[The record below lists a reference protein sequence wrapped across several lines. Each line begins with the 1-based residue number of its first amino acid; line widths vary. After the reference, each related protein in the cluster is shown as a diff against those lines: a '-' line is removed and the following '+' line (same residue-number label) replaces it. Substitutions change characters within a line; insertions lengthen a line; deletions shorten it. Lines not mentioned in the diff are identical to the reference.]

1 MRILTSSTLFLLTI
15 LLLQISSY
23 AQTEDVEVVRGQL
36 VCVQLD
42 NAGKANVSKQFTQCS
57 GLLYLLGVD
66 GNLYS
71 LHGSVEEIEKIK
83 QSSKDRMGYRV
94 PLRLK
99 GKTVGHERAW
109 QLYTTPSLDLGDGSI
124 KTTVSGSVLC
134 VFPDYK
140 EGNVNPVIAEGAC
153 NEYEPHAHFIQ
164 TDNGELYAL
173 QGSPEKIN
181 VLEKG
186 TEKKNVTLDGT
197 LKANNSGWI
206 LYVN

>member
-1 MRILTSSTLFLLTI
+1 MRILNLLS
-15 LLLQISSY
+15 LLLLSVLVLQVNSF
-23 AQTEDVEVVRGQL
+23 AQTDDVQIVRGQL

-42 NAGKANVSKQFTQCS
+42 DEGKANVSKQFTQCS

-66 GNLYS
+66 ANLYS

-83 QSSKDRMGYRV
+83 QSSKDRMGYRL

-99 GKTVGHERAW
+99 GKTVGHERGW
-109 QLYTTPSLDLGDGSI
+109 QLYTPSLDLEDGSI

-153 NEYEPHAHFIQ
+153 NEYEPHAHFIL

-181 VLEKG
+181 SLEK
-186 TEKKNVTLDGT
+186 TSEKKNVTLDGT
-197 LKANNSGWI
+197 LNE
-206 LYVN
+206 

>member
-1 MRILTSSTLFLLTI
+1 MRILNLLS
-15 LLLQISSY
+15 LLLLSVLVLQVNSF
-23 AQTEDVEVVRGQL
+23 AQTDDVQIVRGQL

-42 NAGKANVSKQFTQCS
+42 NEGKANVSKQFTQCS

-83 QSSKDRMGYRV
+83 QSSKDRMGYRL

-99 GKTVGHERAW
+99 GKTVGHERGW
-109 QLYTTPSLDLGDGSI
+109 QLYTPSLDLEDGSI

-153 NEYEPHAHFIQ
+153 NEYEPHAHFIL

-181 VLEKG
+181 SLEK
-186 TEKKNVTLDGT
+186 TSEKKNVTLDGT
-197 LKANNSGWI
+197 LKANQSGWI
-206 LYVN
+206 LYVK